1 MKTASFDAA
10 ASFAEHRD
18 APLSKEPLKFKGRGS
33 YGANK
38 TFLRSQKGSSVLE
51 STFGLAKSI
60 WIGREKWAR
69 FMDLW
74 FSRDFLFLKFS
85 TSKNIPPKTIE
96 LISTSFLRVKEQS
109 WSLCTFDR
117 RVRLPIRFLALL
129 HIPWQIDWNAHPR
142 WWSLMQFFASQKIF
156 FLLLFRKSRI
166 FI

>member
-74 FSRDFLFLKFS
+74 FSRDFLLS
-85 TSKNIPPKTIE
+85 
-96 LISTSFLRVKEQS
+96 
-109 WSLCTFDR
+109 
-117 RVRLPIRFLALL
+117 
-129 HIPWQIDWNAHPR
+129 QI
-142 WWSLMQFFASQKIF
+142 Q
-156 FLLLFRKSRI
+156 FLLSI
-166 FI
+166 